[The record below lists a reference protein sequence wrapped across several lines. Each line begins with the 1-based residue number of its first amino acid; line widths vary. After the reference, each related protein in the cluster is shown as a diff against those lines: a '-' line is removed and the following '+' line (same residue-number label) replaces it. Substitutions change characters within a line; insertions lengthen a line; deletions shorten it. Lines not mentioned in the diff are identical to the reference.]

1 MKCAS
6 RRRFETLHKGSM
18 VCLLFGLLLLLLV
31 GCMKPEEE
39 ETLPEMTATAAAAT
53 DDLPDINPWASQAPM
68 TQKEVTLYYR
78 MQDEDLLAGETRVI
92 YLLQDKRLE
101 ERLIEV
107 LIEGPSPS
115 HMELGGLFSSD
126 TQVRVWSSGT
136 LLTVQLSRAFLYP
149 PAEAPTFWENDP
161 GWKAE
166 VLMRRRLALAS
177 IVNTITET
185 TEYTAVQFFLQD
197 SAENQTG
204 RRLLRSELY
213 EGAEADAMLTPMVHS
228 EHMILT
234 HYNTANLIMQSWTEK
249 DFARMYRFVSQETGT
264 RPTDATFLSEM
275 MERGRSLINFLV
287 SAGSV
292 SEDGQRAIVEITY
305 QYLDGGE
312 DNIIVQNYPLALV
325 RENGVWKITYAEL
338 IRLMEAA

>member
-6 RRRFETLHKGSM
+6 RTRLDSLHIGS
-18 VCLLFGLLLLLLV
+18 VVFLLLGLLLFG
-31 GCMKPEEE
+31 GCEGPQEGVAPQD
-39 ETLPEMTATAAAAT
+39 TASPGATAAQA
-53 DDLPDINPWASQAPM
+53 LPEINLQADSLPM

-78 MQDEDLLAGETRVI
+78 MQGEDLLAGETRMV
-92 YLLQDKRLE
+92 YLTQDKRLE
-101 ERLIEV
+101 ERLIEA

-115 HMELGGLFSSD
+115 QMELRSLLSSD
-126 TQVRVWSSGT
+126 TQIRVWSSGT

-149 PAEAPTFWENDP
+149 PTDAPTFWENDP
-161 GWKAE
+161 AWKVE
-166 VLMRRRLALAS
+166 VLLRRRLALAS
-177 IVNTITET
+177 IVNTITEAT
-185 TEYTAVQFFLQD
+185 DFTSVQFFLQD
-197 SAENQTG
+197 SADNPTG

-213 EGAEADAMLTPMVHS
+213 EGAGEDEMLTPMVHS

-234 HYNTANLIMQSWTEK
+234 HYNTANIIMQSWTEK
-249 DFARMYRFVSQETGT
+249 DFTRMYRFVARETGT

-287 SAGSV
+287 SSGAV

-312 DNIIVQNYPLALV
+312 DTVIVQNHPLVLV
-325 RENGVWKITYAEL
+325 RENGLWKISYAEL
-338 IRLMEAA
+338 IRLMEAT